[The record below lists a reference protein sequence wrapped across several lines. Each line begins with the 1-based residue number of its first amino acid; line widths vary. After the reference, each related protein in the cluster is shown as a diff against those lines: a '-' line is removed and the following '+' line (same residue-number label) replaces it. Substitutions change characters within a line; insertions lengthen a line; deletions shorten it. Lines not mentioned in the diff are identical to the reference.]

1 MAPRVDLK
9 QGETKKHI
17 ARALKSL
24 RDGWLR
30 EGWKDNHVWPAQ
42 SEPADA
48 LRRLFLPFF
57 KENYQWIVDQS
68 LKRNTA

>member
-1 MAPRVDLK
+1 MVPTP
-9 QGETKKHI
+9 QGNKPLADMEQ
-17 ARALKSL
+17 LKSL

-30 EGWKDNHVWPAQ
+30 DGWKDNHVWPAK